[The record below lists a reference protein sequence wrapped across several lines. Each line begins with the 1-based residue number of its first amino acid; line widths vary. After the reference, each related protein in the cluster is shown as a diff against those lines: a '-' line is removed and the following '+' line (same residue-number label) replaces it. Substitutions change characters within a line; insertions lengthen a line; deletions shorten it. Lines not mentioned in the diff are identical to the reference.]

1 MNRGAALALMA
12 LALAVAPGTL
22 PASAQSPPGA
32 VEGAAVE
39 AACDRQVRDAL
50 AASAQ
55 RGVEGDLAIIR
66 HPGQGIRN
74 PDSILD
80 FSCLTDLF
88 NYRAFDVLFDPGG
101 ALEDVLDLARR
112 RICQTARD
120 AYRRYLGRA
129 LDTTIY
135 TAPVPRLPGLD
146 IDGRYGNV
154 LDDIPGGGD
163 AKRFRSV
170 LEGGR

>member
-1 MNRGAALALMA
+1 MNRAAALALMA
-12 LALAVAPGTL
+12 LALAVAPGSL
-22 PASAQSPPGA
+22 PASAQSPPAA
-32 VEGAAVE
+32 VEGAAE
-39 AACDRQVRDAL
+39 AACDPQVRDAL

-101 ALEDVLDLARR
+101 ALEDILDLARR

-129 LDTTIY
+129 LDATVY
-135 TAPVPRLPGLD
+135 TAPVPRLPGLG

-163 AKRFRSV
+163 AERFRGV